1 MISFSVSGV
10 NVLALQDSE
19 REALLARLCEV
30 VVNEIVRVP
39 GVHAE
44 TMCHATLLLSPVSA
58 DASNRRKRVTSTGVV
73 RIEIGMPVSSG
84 NSVYDALAYH
94 QETVAA
100 AVVSVGIADE
110 ATLEA
115 EGIETPPSAP
125 PPQNPP
131 PTSPASPPPPHPPH
145 PPPQPL
151 QPPVSPPLVSPPAK
165 SSGLSPGAIAGIAV
179 ASVVVLAAVVFAFI
193 VAKAIS

>member
-10 NVLALQDSE
+10 NALALQDSE

-30 VVNEIVRVP
+30 VVNDIVRVP
-39 GVHAE
+39 GVHAK
-44 TMCHATLLLSPVSA
+44 TMCHATLVLSPVSA

-84 NSVYDALAYH
+84 NSVFDALAYH

-110 ATLEA
+110 ATFEA
-115 EGIETPPSAP
+115 EGIEMPPSAP

-131 PTSPASPPPPHPPH
+131 PASPASPPPP
-145 PPPQPL
+145 QPS

-179 ASVVVLAAVVFAFI
+179 AAVVVLAAVVLASI
-193 VAKAIS
+193 VSKAIS